1 MKRLLYILVLLP
13 IGINAQNMYNVSS
26 LFGNDLTGTARYVGM
41 GGSMSALGADMSTM
55 GTNPAGMAMY
65 RSNDVSITAAVDVK
79 TNRADY
85 EGSLVESGNTN
96 AFIGNAAMVCAI
108 EVDDEYLKYF
118 NFGLGYRQKNNLA
131 GAFEMYG
138 ASNGFS
144 QQYVME
150 YMYRNNMFQYDNLK
164 DWMYKDF
171 AYSWLQL
178 LAADA
183 GLYDDKGN
191 FITYPDFALLWAP
204 DELAYYEETRGGVY
218 TVDFNLAADICDR
231 VYLGATLAVSTVDYT
246 RYTEYIEAA
255 VVDNPLYQPRNIYIL
270 ENNSYV
276 KGSGC
281 DLKLGVI
288 LRPFKYSPFKVG
300 FAFHTPTWYSLRE
313 YSSAD
318 IIDSYG
324 VRISTTDKVLYG
336 DMLSIKSKLK
346 TPWRL
351 NASMAYTF
359 GTYVALNAEY
369 EYADYTKGAFTSRGS
384 VYSAQNDE
392 IKYNMKA
399 QHTVRVGA
407 ELNVDG
413 FAARLGYN
421 YMTAPFVNGAYKE
434 LYNASVTE
442 TSTEYMNRFDK
453 SVITSGIGF
462 HGKMLYFDLAY
473 ALEMQ
478 KAEFYP
484 FYDFEAANPGAAVTM
499 ANHSVVATL
508 GMRF

>member
-13 IGINAQNMYNVSS
+13 LGINAQNMYNVSS

-85 EGSLVESGNTN
+85 EGSMVESGNTN

-171 AYSWLQL
+171 AYSWLPL

-191 FITYPDFALLWAP
+191 FIT
-204 DELAYYEETRGGVY
+204 
-218 TVDFNLAADICDR
+218 
-231 VYLGATLAVSTVDYT
+231 
-246 RYTEYIEAA
+246 
-255 VVDNPLYQPRNIYIL
+255 
-270 ENNSYV
+270 
-276 KGSGC
+276 
-281 DLKLGVI
+281 
-288 LRPFKYSPFKVG
+288 
-300 FAFHTPTWYSLRE
+300 
-313 YSSAD
+313 SAD
-318 IIDSYG
+318 VKED
-324 VRISTTDKVLYG
+324 
-336 DMLSIKSKLK
+336 
-346 TPWRL
+346 
-351 NASMAYTF
+351 
-359 GTYVALNAEY
+359 
-369 EYADYTKGAFTSRGS
+369 TSD
-384 VYSAQNDE
+384 N
-392 IKYNMKA
+392 
-399 QHTVRVGA
+399 
-407 ELNVDG
+407 L
-413 FAARLGYN
+413 
-421 YMTAPFVNGAYKE
+421 
-434 LYNASVTE
+434 
-442 TSTEYMNRFDK
+442 
-453 SVITSGIGF
+453 
-462 HGKMLYFDLAY
+462 
-473 ALEMQ
+473 
-478 KAEFYP
+478 
-484 FYDFEAANPGAAVTM
+484 
-499 ANHSVVATL
+499 
-508 GMRF
+508 